1 MPQNEECLTQNLDLL
16 SENLKN
22 SGNELYNLDK
32 FSESVEA
39 YSKALALKPEN
50 KLRLTVLKNRA
61 MARLKLEDFEGAET
75 DCDEEVARRFPKL
88 EQSIMCL
95 NLWAAQIEAKLGTDL
110 TECPPDFLPNM
121 HVQELSDSEQH
132 QNSGKQ
138 NVGTPTLNK
147 YHNLLLEH
155 GNTPFEYDEPG
166 VKPVRRLWIQLVH
179 QESLMPIFVRFI
191 FGKEKT
197 KSLSSFTDGSV
208 ESRYGRQA
216 TPKNIISQFLKILN

>member
-1 MPQNEECLTQNLDLL
+1 
-16 SENLKN
+16 
-22 SGNELYNLDK
+22 
-32 FSESVEA
+32 
-39 YSKALALKPEN
+39 
-50 KLRLTVLKNRA
+50 
-61 MARLKLEDFEGAET
+61 
-75 DCDEEVARRFPKL
+75 
-88 EQSIMCL
+88 MCL

-121 HVQELSDSEQH
+121 HVQVGIFLKILTNCLTIPLSNHHLIEILFKELSDSEQH

-191 FGKEKT
+191 FGK
-197 KSLSSFTDGSV
+197 V
-208 ESRYGRQA
+208 
-216 TPKNIISQFLKILN
+216 ILLIYYLFIFICFFKRKKQNL

>member
-75 DCDEEVARRFPKL
+75 DCDEALK
-88 EQSIMCL
+88 
-95 NLWAAQIEAKLGTDL
+95 
-110 TECPPDFLPNM
+110 
-121 HVQELSDSEQH
+121 
-132 QNSGKQ
+132 
-138 NVGTPTLNK
+138 
-147 YHNLLLEH
+147 
-155 GNTPFEYDEPG
+155 
-166 VKPVRRLWIQLVH
+166 
-179 QESLMPIFVRFI
+179 
-191 FGKEKT
+191 
-197 KSLSSFTDGSV
+197 
-208 ESRYGRQA
+208 
-216 TPKNIISQFLKILN
+216 ISQNDAKALYRRALAREKLDKIGSAFLTQKKR